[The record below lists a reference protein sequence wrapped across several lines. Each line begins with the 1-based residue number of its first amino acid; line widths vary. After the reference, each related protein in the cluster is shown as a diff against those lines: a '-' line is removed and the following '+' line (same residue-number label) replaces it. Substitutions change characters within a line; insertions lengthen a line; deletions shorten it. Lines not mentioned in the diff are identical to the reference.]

1 MCDGYNNGLFFVCLM
16 DFGDCGS
23 LAGRTAGGNFEGAR
37 MERIKGKDIPKA
49 KYQGFSD
56 LVEVL
61 WFLEQ
66 F

>member
-1 MCDGYNNGLFFVCLM
+1 M